1 MIHSQDRL
9 RFQSGKKLPQEQTY
23 ENHDLIDKH
32 ELIQL
37 REYDAIEVI
46 VIDEDSKGRKR
57 FISKS
62 KQRLEKEFE
71 IVFSNL
77 IRLIIKYH

>member
-57 FISKS
+57 EKRKEEEIYQQEWRKS
-62 KQRLEKEFE
+62 LRLCSV
-71 IVFSNL
+71 I
-77 IRLIIKYH
+77 

>member
-1 MIHSQDRL
+1 MRESINDSFTRSPSIPI
-9 RFQSGKKLPQEQTY
+9 REETPSRTTY

-57 FISKS
+57 
-62 KQRLEKEFE
+62 EKRKEEE
-71 IVFSNL
+71 I
-77 IRLIIKYH
+77 YQQE

>member
-57 FISKS
+57 
-62 KQRLEKEFE
+62 EKRKEEE
-71 IVFSNL
+71 I
-77 IRLIIKYH
+77 YQQE